1 MEGGLFQNAFW
12 HPDGESLFAVEAS
25 GIQVRN
31 PDDLTETYLIFAA
44 PNRATGIGFTY
55 SVWSPDGG
63 SIASSTSDGQI
74 YIWDAQNEN
83 ILRVFTEHTS
93 RVQKLAWSASLDLIA
108 SGDDSGTILIWNPTT
123 GEIVAQLT
131 GHTGAIRDLDWR
143 ADGQQIASAGADN
156 TLRTWEWPSGEMQIV
171 EGDSSIWS
179 VAYSPDG
186 SQLAYGGELSNPQE
200 IAAQIKITA
209 VATASPTPTETA
221 AAAPTATVTLNP

>member
-1 MEGGLFQNAFW
+1 ME
-12 HPDGESLFAVEAS
+12 
-25 GIQVRN
+25 
-31 PDDLTETYLIFAA
+31 
-44 PNRATGIGFTY
+44 ATGIDIRNATNFGEVYRTFVAPKRLENSFFTY
-55 SVWSPDGG
+55 SVWSPDGNI
-63 SIASSTSDGQI
+63 IASSTDNGEI

-108 SGDDSGTILIWNPTT
+108 SGDDSGKVLVWNPIT

-143 ADGQQIASAGADN
+143 ADGQQLASAGADN

-171 EGDSSIWS
+171 ESDSSIWS